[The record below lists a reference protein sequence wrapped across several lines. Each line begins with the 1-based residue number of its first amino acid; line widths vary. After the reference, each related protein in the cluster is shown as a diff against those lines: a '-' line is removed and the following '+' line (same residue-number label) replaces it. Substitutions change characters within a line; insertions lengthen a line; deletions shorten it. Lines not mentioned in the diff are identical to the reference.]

1 MNIKT
6 IFLYFVTCFLIFTST
21 ELFPNTIEV
30 RDTTIVRSRLDT
42 IPIFGKID
50 SPNPYKI
57 KVIIKFNASLLDIK
71 KIIGGSELIFQE
83 PEPSSIIQLNNIE
96 DATIEITSRNVQPA
110 VSSILCK
117 MVVEGL
123 VYRDS
128 ICIVSPVSLWIND
141 TLVESELIPATIK
154 VVGVPI
160 FQNPKNFLDNPFPLP
175 PTGNF
180 IQFNFGVANVGSPE
194 VKTPIKVGFYVFNSA
209 GAQVFSSEKNQEIF
223 SAISIGSK
231 TPIDLNKEIDAGVYR
246 LTLTFPNDFAEGAY
260 YLQMRTSENI
270 VLNSKFLYIRN
281 P

>member
-1 MNIKT
+1 MNTKA

-21 ELFPNTIEV
+21 ELFPNRIEI

-50 SPNPYKI
+50 STNPYKI
-57 KVIIKFNASLLDIK
+57 KVAIKFNAYLLEIK
-71 KIIGGSELIFQE
+71 KIIGGSNMIFQE
-83 PEPSSIIQLNNIE
+83 PEPLFTIQLNNIE
-96 DATIEITSRNVQPA
+96 DAIVEITSGNVQPA

-128 ICIVSPVSLWIND
+128 ICIVSPLSLWIND
-141 TLVESELIPATIK
+141 TLVESELISDTVK
-154 VVGVPI
+154 VVGLPI

-175 PTGNF
+175 PMGKF
-180 IQFNFGVANVGSPE
+180 VQFDFGVANVGTPE
-194 VKTPIKVGFYVFNSA
+194 VKTPIKVRFYVFNSA
-209 GAQVFSSEKNQEIF
+209 GMQVFSSEKNQEIF

-231 TPIDLNKEIDAGVYR
+231 IPIDLNKEIDAGVYR
-246 LTLTFPNDFAEGAY
+246 LTLTFPSDFAEGVY

-270 VLNSKFLYIRN
+270 VLHSKFLYIRN

>member
-1 MNIKT
+1 MNTKA
-6 IFLYFVTCFLIFTST
+6 IFLFVITSFLIFTSS
-21 ELFPNTIEV
+21 ELFPNSIEI

-57 KVIIKFNASLLDIK
+57 KVTIRFNAYLLDVK
-71 KIIGGSELIFQE
+71 KIVGGSKMIFQE
-83 PEPSSIIQLNNIE
+83 PEPSFVVQLNNID
-96 DATIEITSRNVQPA
+96 DATIEITSSNVQPA

-117 MVVEGL
+117 MIVEGL

-128 ICIVSPVSLWIND
+128 ICIVSPLSLSVND
-141 TLVESELIPATIK
+141 TLVESELISDTVK
-154 VVGVPI
+154 VIGPPI

-180 IQFNFGVANVGSPE
+180 IQFNFGVANVGTPE
-194 VKTPIKVGFYVFNSA
+194 IKTPIKVVFYVFNSA
-209 GAQVFSSEKNQEIF
+209 GMQVFSSEKNQEIF

-231 TPIDLNKEIDAGVYR
+231 TPIDLNKEMYAGVYR
-246 LTLTFPNDFAEGAY
+246 LRLTFPNDFAEGVY

-270 VLNSKFLYIRN
+270 VLNSKFLYIR
-281 P
+281 